1 LPKTERDSLILKVK
15 ENLEN
20 YSESISGQI
29 STNYDFA
36 PQSATTARVDHS
48 IAMQNLAYDLAG
60 FYYVAGNMSLD
71 EAVKKATD
79 NLINNKFDFITP
91 GDAKGVV
98 RLPKSILGSP
108 TSYEQVLTSVLKDN
122 DENEEIFNNL
132 TFVTPV
138 NDLGKY
144 KSEVLRDGKF
154 ITKSDNS
161 GVILVDRTS
170 NPIIIQSEDEQA
182 NITQK
187 VFELSF
193 EQVASAIE
201 IYQSTSGGI
210 RPKQIA
216 VQNFLKDFY

>member
-1 LPKTERDSLILKVK
+1 
-15 ENLEN
+15 
-20 YSESISGQI
+20 
-29 STNYDFA
+29 
-36 PQSATTARVDHS
+36 
-48 IAMQNLAYDLAG
+48 
-60 FYYVAGNMSLD
+60 MSLN

-91 GDAKGVV
+91 GRAGDVV
-98 RLPKSILGSP
+98 RLPKSIVG
-108 TSYEQVLTSVLKDN
+108 TKERYEEVLTSVLTDN
-122 DENEEIFNNL
+122 RENIDIFDNL

-144 KSEVLRDGKF
+144 KSEVLKAGKF

-193 EQVASAIE
+193 EQVALAID